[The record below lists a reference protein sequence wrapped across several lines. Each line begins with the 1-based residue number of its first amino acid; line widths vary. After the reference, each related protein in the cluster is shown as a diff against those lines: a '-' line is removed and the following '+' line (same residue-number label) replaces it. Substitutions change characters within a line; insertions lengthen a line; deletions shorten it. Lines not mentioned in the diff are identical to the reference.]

1 MSYHVVQPKWFL
13 HEITRS
19 RSQSAPTD
27 STPQPLTPLMPHL
40 RNETFHFDTV
50 EECEDFRVAAAAVKL
65 KYHPPVPPVRHVTQ
79 EDLQGF
85 TIFIKNEIAKINSEI
100 ECGATLKECRVYIE
114 RLPNVSWLS
123 CAPPKLDNI

>member
-1 MSYHVVQPKWFL
+1 
-13 HEITRS
+13 
-19 RSQSAPTD
+19 
-27 STPQPLTPLMPHL
+27 MPHL

-85 TIFIKNEIAKINSEI
+85 SRFISHEIAKIK
-100 ECGATLKECRVYIE
+100 CDATTKECFVRVE
-114 RLPNVSWLS
+114 RLPNASWLV
-123 CAPPKLDNI
+123 CAPPKLDDI